1 MGHFSEEDQALIIH
15 AITLAENKT
24 SGEIRLAVESRCKS
38 TALERAAYYFH
49 RLGMQN
55 TALRNGV
62 LIYIAVDDHQF
73 AIIGD
78 QGIDRKVPPQFW
90 ENTKDLMAHHFRQGN
105 IVQGLIVGIENA
117 GEQLSQYFPSAPD
130 DINELP
136 NDILFGND

>member
-15 AITLAENKT
+15 AINLAESKT

-38 TALERAAYYFH
+38 TAMERAAYYFN
-49 RLGMQN
+49 RLGMQK

-62 LIYIAVDDHQF
+62 LIYIAIADHQF

-78 QGIDRKVPPQFW
+78 QGINRKVPSQFW
-90 ENTKDLMAHHFRQGN
+90 EKTKDLMAQHFREGK
-105 IVQGLIVGIENA
+105 IVQGLIVGIEHA
-117 GEQLSQYFPSAPD
+117 GEQLSQYFPAAPD

-136 NDILFGND
+136 NNILFGND

>member
-15 AITLAENKT
+15 AINLAESKT

-38 TALERAAYYFH
+38 TALERAAYYFN
-49 RLGMQN
+49 RLGMQK

-62 LIYIAVDDHQF
+62 LIYIAIADHQF

-78 QGIDRKVPPQFW
+78 QGINSKVPSQFW
-90 ENTKDLMAHHFRQGN
+90 EKTKDLMAQHFREGK
-105 IVQGLIVGIENA
+105 IVQGLIVGIEHA
-117 GEQLSQYFPSAPD
+117 GEQLSQYFPAAPD

-136 NDILFGND
+136 NNILFGND

>member
-15 AITLAENKT
+15 AINLAESKT

-38 TALERAAYYFH
+38 TAMERAAYYFN
-49 RLGMQN
+49 RLGMQK

-62 LIYIAVDDHQF
+62 LIYIAIADHQF

-78 QGIDRKVPPQFW
+78 QGINSKVPSQFW
-90 ENTKDLMAHHFRQGN
+90 EKTKDLMAQHFREGK
-105 IVQGLIVGIENA
+105 IVQGLIVGIEHA
-117 GEQLSQYFPSAPD
+117 GEQLSQYFPAAPD

-136 NDILFGND
+136 NNILFGND